1 MQKTAVGGSK
11 LRLSEHFWEYGI
23 IFATGGIG
31 YGALEILWRG
41 YTHWSMLLT
50 GGGCL
55 CSIYAWNKAHPDA
68 PLWQCCLVSG
78 AVITGF
84 EFVVGVLV
92 NLMLKWNVWDYSRFK
107 LNLFGQICLPYSLLW
122 CVLGIPIRMLCRKLQ
137 SLIS

>member
-1 MQKTAVGGSK
+1 MQKTAAEALR
-11 LRLSEHFWEYGI
+11 LRLSAKALEYGM

-55 CSIYAWNKAHPDA
+55 CSIYAWHKAHPDA
-68 PLWQCCLVSG
+68 SVFKSCLVSG

-84 EFVVGVLV
+84 EFIVGVIV
-92 NLMLKWNVWDYSRFK
+92 NLWMKWNVWDYSRFR
-107 LNLFGQICLPYSLLW
+107 LNLLGQICLPYSLLW

-137 SLIS
+137 TLFC